1 MDCYGLI
8 GHPLGHSFSKA
19 FFSEKFEREAID
31 ACYDLFDL
39 ESINDFPQLLSKHPD
54 LCGFNVTIPYKEAIM
69 PYMDVLDPEAEA
81 VGAVNTV
88 KVLADG
94 RLKGFNTDIIGIET
108 TLMGL
113 RGTPKGASVT
123 PEGGYVAPLELFG
136 FRGTP
141 KGASVTPAGG
151 YVVPLGLFGF
161 RGAPKG
167 TSVTP
172 EGGYVAPLGLFGF
185 RGTPKGTSV
194 TPEGS
199 YVAPL
204 GLFGFRGAPKGTS
217 VTPEGGYVAPLG
229 LFGFRGAPKGTS
241 VTPAGSYVVPL
252 GHLEKPI
259 TALILGTGGASKAV
273 QYVLKK
279 HSVPCHLVS
288 RNPHKGDFTYN
299 MLTPIII
306 NEHPLIINA
315 SPVGMSPRIE
325 EAPLIPYEAV
335 TAEHLLFDLV
345 YNPEET
351 LFLRYGR
358 EHGATTVNGMA
369 MLLAQAEASWRI
381 WQS

>member
-88 KVLADG
+88 KVLTDG

-151 YVVPLGLFGF
+151 YVV
-161 RGAPKG
+161 
-167 TSVTP
+167 
-172 EGGYVAPLGLFGF
+172 
-185 RGTPKGTSV
+185 
-194 TPEGS
+194 
-199 YVAPL
+199 PL

>member
-88 KVLADG
+88 KVLTDG

-113 RGTPKGASVT
+113 RGT
-123 PEGGYVAPLELFG
+123 
-136 FRGTP
+136 
-141 KGASVTPAGG
+141 
-151 YVVPLGLFGF
+151 
-161 RGAPKG
+161 
-167 TSVTP
+167 
-172 EGGYVAPLGLFGF
+172 
-185 RGTPKGTSV
+185 
-194 TPEGS
+194 
-199 YVAPL
+199 
-204 GLFGFRGAPKGTS
+204 PKGTS